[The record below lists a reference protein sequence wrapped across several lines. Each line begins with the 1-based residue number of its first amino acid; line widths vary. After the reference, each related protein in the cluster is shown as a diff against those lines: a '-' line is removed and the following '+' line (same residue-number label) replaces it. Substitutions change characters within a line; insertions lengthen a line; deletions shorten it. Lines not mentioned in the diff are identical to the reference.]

1 MTLDDYFDYG
11 SNFDLGGYSDID
23 DAYNIY
29 LSDDTPYGSINQ
41 NVDSSKT
48 IVNPDGS
55 TYFYNKLGNFL
66 GGVGSAGQVITSGG
80 LGQFGS
86 VLKNLFSGRGDLGS
100 LGQMAAFGGLSAL
113 LNKIGGGGRSQAP
126 VGYQGG
132 IPQYTVE
139 RTQMPYQT
147 GQQNEMLRLKQA
159 AQDAMSTGATQDQ
172 VRNAAFRTYGI
183 SPSQFDQAM
192 QTQGTYRRPG
202 QGGITY
208 FSPIQYTKTGKD
220 LGAAPV
226 APPVATP
233 AVETQE
239 TISAAHGGYMPG
251 GIAMLAG
258 GRYLRG
264 PGDGVSDSIPAKFK
278 QSGQPARLADG
289 EFVIDARTV
298 SEIGNGSSEAGAR
311 KLYAMMDRVHKARKT
326 AKRGK
331 PSGADKFL
339 PK

>member
-1 MTLDDYFDYG
+1 MALDDYVDYG

-48 IVNPDGS
+48 IVNPDGT

-66 GGVGSAGQVITSGG
+66 GGVGGAGQVITSGG

-86 VLKNLFSGRGDLGS
+86 VLKNLFSGKGDLGP
-100 LGQMAAFGGLSAL
+100 LGQMGAFTGLSAL
-113 LNKIGGGGRSQAP
+113 LNRLGGGSKPP

-132 IPQYTVE
+132 IPQYTVT

-147 GQQNEMLRLKQA
+147 GLQNELLRLRQA

-172 VRNAAFRTYGI
+172 VRNAALRTYGI

-192 QTQGTYRRPG
+192 KTQGTYRRPG

-208 FSPIQYTKTGKD
+208 FSPIQYTPTGRD
-220 LGAAPV
+220 LGAPVAAPV
-226 APPVATP
+226 VPAPENT
-233 AVETQE
+233 E
-239 TISAAHGGYMPG
+239 TISAAHGGYMPSG
-251 GIAMLAG
+251 MAMLAG

-264 PGDGVSDSIPAKFK
+264 PGDGVSDSIPAKFER
-278 QSGQPARLADG
+278 SGQPARLADG

-311 KLYAMMDRVHKARKT
+311 KLYAMMDRVQKARKT

-331 PSGADKFL
+331 ASGADKFL